1 MSTSIEAHW
10 KYIKKTSSDPVSK
23 LIKYVI
29 NDIYCEIKC
38 TSTADTVYRNISWW
52 CHQME
57 TFHALL
63 AICAGN
69 SPFTGEFPA
78 QRPVTRSFDVFFD
91 LRLNKQLNKQSWG
104 WWFETLSSSLWRH
117 CNVSARFG
125 CFVAVKSSFLVI
137 SRETFTFIFRVVL
150 ELRQLLYDYLIACA
164 VTLKE
169 IITFI
174 WGGGY

>member
-1 MSTSIEAHW
+1 MHWDCPHRCGATWYHLDQMIIKIIEPHYGDVIMSTIASQI
-10 KYIKKTSSDPVSK
+10 TSLTIVYSAVYSD
-23 LIKYVI
+23 
-29 NDIYCEIKC
+29 
-38 TSTADTVYRNISWW
+38 A
-52 CHQME
+52 
-57 TFHALL
+57 
-63 AICAGN
+63 
-69 SPFTGEFPA
+69 GEFPA

-104 WWFETLSSSLWRH
+104 WWFKTQSSSLWRH

-169 IITFI
+169 IETFI
-174 WGGGY
+174 WYRTLQNANHDWRHRWGKWN